1 MFAGLT
7 SAIKTMNPYAI
18 KIEPYFDAELRQAA
32 LRDAE
37 HDAAGSFKHLERAHV
52 LGQSSTRLHVMAHWH
67 MLTWAVRN
75 VSPGESIAQVVRII
89 GAATKTAIGLVPEGN
104 TGGSNVS
111 PFKRMAVPGDLAAI
125 IERARR

>member
-1 MFAGLT
+1 MNQFAL
-7 SAIKTMNPYAI
+7 KV
-18 KIEPYFDAELRQAA
+18 EPYFDAELRRAA

-37 HDAAGSFKHLERAHV
+37 REPAGSFKHLERAHV

-67 MLTWAVRN
+67 MLKWAVRN
-75 VSPGESIAQVVRII
+75 VSPGEFFGQVMRII
-89 GAATKTAIGLVPEGN
+89 GAATKTAVGLVPEGN

-111 PFKRMAVPGDLAAI
+111 PFKRMAAPGDLAAI